1 MPDTDESRVAAGYD
15 LVYEAVPRS
24 PTLARIW
31 RAHACGPDYPDGFEH
46 ISFITLDELR
56 TFVGELRLA
65 PGSRLVDLACG
76 MGGPGLWVAREAD
89 AALTGI
95 DISPVAVAAAAARA
109 RTLGRDGRARFQQGS
124 FADTGLEPGSAAGV
138 MSIDALQYAPDKRA
152 ALEEAARILAP
163 GSRLV
168 VACFELEPE
177 RVAGL
182 PVLGTDAVA
191 DYHVL
196 LAAAGFDVMR
206 YEETRGW
213 LERLTAAYQAALDAR
228 RTLIDEMGEPA
239 VQALAGEMSLTLQLR
254 PYRRRVLIVAT
265 KR

>member
-31 RAHACGPDYPDGFEH
+31 REHACGPDYPAGFEH

-56 TFVGELRLA
+56 TFVNDLRLT
-65 PGSRLVDLACG
+65 PGSRLIDLACG

-89 AALTGI
+89 AELTGV
-95 DISPVAVAAAAARA
+95 DVSAVAVAAASARA
-109 RTLGRDGRARFQQGS
+109 CSLGLDVRARFQQGS
-124 FADTGLEPGSAAGV
+124 FADTGIEPGSAAGV
-138 MSIDALQYAPDKRA
+138 MSVDALQYAPDKRA

-163 GSRLV
+163 GGRLV

-182 PVLGTDAVA
+182 PVLGTDPVA
-191 DYHVL
+191 DYAAL
-196 LAAAGFDVMR
+196 LDAAGFDAMR
-206 YEETRGW
+206 YEETDRW
-213 LERLTAAYQAALDAR
+213 LERLTAAYQSALDAR
-228 RTLIDEMGEPA
+228 SDLIAEMGEPA
-239 VQALAGEMSLTLQLR
+239 VQALAGEMSLTLQLK
-254 PYRRRVLIVAT
+254 PYRRRVLIAAT